1 MQLTKSSAG
10 KKVDLPEIGMVT
22 FKKTAKS
29 RRLTIR
35 IKPKEGIIVTYPH
48 FTTLETAEKFVSEK
62 KAWILK
68 HLNGL
73 KKIEEKATQFDF
85 DLDYKTRQHSL
96 KLSQA
101 LTDDI
106 WIQVINGLISVE
118 FPLYLTPQDE
128 LVKSA
133 IKKGIEEAW
142 RIEARHFLPKRT
154 EELARLHGFS
164 YTKTGIRNSKTRWGS
179 CSAKN
184 SISLSL
190 HLMRLPDYLID
201 HVILHEL
208 THTIHKN
215 HGDKFWKKLGEVD
228 PETAKH
234 DKELNSHRITIY

>member
-1 MQLTKSSAG
+1 MQLTKSQTV
-10 KKVDLPEIGMVT
+10 KKIDLPEIGPVT
-22 FKKTAKS
+22 FKKTGKS
-29 RRLTIR
+29 RRLTIK
-35 IKPKEGIIVTYPH
+35 IKPKEGVIVTYPH
-48 FTTLETAEKFVSEK
+48 FTTLETAEKFVQEK
-62 KAWILK
+62 KSWILK
-68 HLNGL
+68 HLNGI

-85 DLDYKTRQHSL
+85 GLDFKTRQHSL

-106 WIQVINGLISVE
+106 WIRVKNGIISVE

-128 LVKSA
+128 VVKSA

-142 RIEARHFLPKRT
+142 RIEAHQHLPKRT
-154 EELARLHGFS
+154 EELARLHGFTFTS
-164 YTKTGIRNSKTRWGS
+164 IGIRNSKTRWGS
-179 CSAKN
+179 CSSKN

-215 HGDKFWKKLGEVD
+215 HSDKFWNKLTEID
-228 PETAKH
+228 PNTAKY
-234 DKELNSHRITIY
+234 DKELNSYRITIY